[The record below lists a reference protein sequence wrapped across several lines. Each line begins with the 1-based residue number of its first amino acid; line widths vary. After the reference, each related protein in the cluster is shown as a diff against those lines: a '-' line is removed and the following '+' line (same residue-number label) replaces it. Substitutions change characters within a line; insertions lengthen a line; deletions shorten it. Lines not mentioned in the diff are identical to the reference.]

1 MLRYLNR
8 GQVITIAQ
16 FGRPHNI
23 DREPKLSESTGR
35 FSLLPPR
42 YPPLLLAPLTL

>member
-35 FSLLPPR
+35 FPCYHRVTHRCSSR
-42 YPPLLLAPLTL
+42 R